1 MCKLGIALAL
11 AAGVLM
17 GTVATSQ
24 AATWT
29 AYTYGPSDTMGTVKS
44 FRAILDAIQK
54 EAGDDLKI
62 RLRLGGSLPIQATNI
77 TQAVG
82 NGSIQIAE
90 DGFFLGNVKI
100 AGILRLPMLLQT
112 PEEYDR
118 AAEILQPY
126 IEQEFEKQGVIVLGR
141 YIYPHQT
148 AYSAKPLAGLE
159 DFRNQKIRVTS
170 PEQSELISRFE
181 GIPIS
186 MGTPEVASALQ
197 SGTVDGALT
206 ANSGGGRLWR
216 DSLKYNY
223 RFPVN
228 YFDGLYIVNKKAFE
242 RLSPSTQAAIRERV
256 AEMSPA
262 TTKGLFSEEEDLG
275 KSFSEAGM
283 KIVEPTQQDIDK
295 ATEMI
300 EPYWAQW
307 AQQQGP
313 EVVEALAKVRA
324 MLNR

>member
-1 MCKLGIALAL
+1 MRKCGIVLAIM
-11 AAGVLM
+11 ASAFV
-17 GTVATSQ
+17 TSSASY

-29 AYTYGPSDTMGTVKS
+29 AYTYGPSDTMATVKS
-44 FRAILDAIQK
+44 FREILNAIQN
-54 EAGDDLKI
+54 EVGDDLKI
-62 RLRLGGSLPIQATNI
+62 RLRLGGSLPIQAANI

-100 AGILRLPMLLQT
+100 AGILRLPMLLHT
-112 PEEYDR
+112 PQEYDQ
-118 AAEILQPY
+118 AVEVLKPY
-126 IEQEFEKQGVIVLGR
+126 IEKEFERQGVIVLGR

-148 AYSAKPLAGLE
+148 AYSAKPLAGTE
-159 DFRNQKIRVTS
+159 DFQNQKIRVTS
-170 PEQSELISRFE
+170 PEQSEFISRFG

-228 YFDGLYIVNKKAFE
+228 YFDGLYIVNKKTFE
-242 RLSPSTQAAIRERV
+242 RLSAETQAAIREKV
-256 AEMSPA
+256 AKMSPL
-262 TTKGLFSEEEDLG
+262 TTERLLSEEDALG

-283 KIVEPTQQDIDK
+283 KIVDPQQADIDK
-295 ATEMI
+295 ATAMI
-300 EPYWAQW
+300 EPYWDQW
-307 AQQQGP
+307 AKQQGP
-313 EVVEALAKVRA
+313 ETVEALAKVRA
-324 MLNR
+324 VLNR